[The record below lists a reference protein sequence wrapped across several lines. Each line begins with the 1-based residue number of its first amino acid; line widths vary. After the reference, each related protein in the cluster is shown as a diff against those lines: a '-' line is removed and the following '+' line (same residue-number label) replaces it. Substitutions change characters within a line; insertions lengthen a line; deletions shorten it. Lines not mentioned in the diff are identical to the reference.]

1 MGRQRSQTT
10 VPGGAQEERVAGYLL
25 EHPGFFDRH
34 PETLLKLELCR
45 RTDGRVASLVERQ
58 VARLRERNR
67 ELEGRLGDLLE
78 AAGDNERLVGKDSP
92 PDHWAARA
100 VERRTAN
107 RDPAS
112 APEAGF

>member
-45 RTDGRVASLVERQ
+45 RTVGRVAL
-58 VARLRERNR
+58 AR
-67 ELEGRLGDLLE
+67 GTASGE
-78 AAGDNERLVGKDSP
+78 AAGAQS
-92 PDHWAARA
+92 RA
-100 VERRTAN
+100 
-107 RDPAS
+107 
-112 APEAGF
+112 